1 MEHVDIT
8 TGSSYYQH
16 SKCLPRCLPVSTK
29 KIKADTAR
37 GVAALLK
44 EGKPGQ
50 HAAGNGLYLKVS
62 APGIGSWF
70 FRYKINGKT
79 RRMGLG
85 SAGTAGTSNKDPLT
99 LAEAG
104 VAALEPRTL
113 LSKGIDPL
121 EHREQTQRQQET
133 AQATFDS
140 VAADYIRAH
149 RPGWK
154 NAKHAQQ
161 WENTL
166 ATYAS
171 PVIGKLAPGEITTA
185 HVLEVLNKKE
195 FWAKKPET
203 ASRVRNRIEL
213 VLDAA
218 KAKGLREGENP
229 ARWRGHLDK
238 LLPRRDKV
246 QAVKHHNALPYQELP
261 AFMALLNGNDM
272 TTKAMQMTIL
282 TACRSSEVLGAR
294 WDEVDTDA
302 RIWTIPAGR
311 MKARKEH
318 RVPLTDAVLGLL
330 ESLPRIE
337 GNPYI
342 FPGMKTARPLSNMA
356 MLMGLRRMGRSD
368 LTMHGFRSTFRDWAG
383 ECTPHPRDVCE
394 QALAHSLGN
403 DVEAAYRRGDLLEK
417 RRALMNDWAVYST
430 SKPTTNVIAIQQA
443 KA

>member
-1 MEHVDIT
+1 MTKRV
-8 TGSSYYQH
+8 YQGVYQMP
-16 SKCLPRCLPVSTK
+16 SK
-29 KIKADTAR
+29 KIKANTAR
-37 GVAALLK
+37 GISALLK

-70 FRYKINGKT
+70 FRYKIDGKT

-85 SAGTAGTSNKDPLT
+85 RAGIASISNKDPLT
-99 LAEAG
+99 LADAG
-104 VAALEPRTL
+104 IAALEPRSQ

-121 EHREQTQRQQET
+121 EHRKELQRKKET
-133 AQATFDS
+133 ANATFDNL
-140 VAADYIRAH
+140 AADYIAAH
-149 RPGWK
+149 RVGWK

-166 ATYAS
+166 KTYAS
-171 PVIGKLAPGEITTA
+171 PVIGKLSPSSISTA
-185 HVLEVLNKKE
+185 HVLEVLNKQD
-195 FWAKKPET
+195 FWATKPET

-218 KAKGLREGENP
+218 KAKGLRDGENP

-238 LLPRRDKV
+238 LLPRREKV
-246 QAVKHHNALPYQELP
+246 QAVKHHTALPYPELP
-261 AFMALLNGNDM
+261 AFMTLLAVAED
-272 TTKAMQMTIL
+272 TTAKAMQMTIL
-282 TACRSSEVLGAR
+282 TACRTSEVLNAT
-294 WDEVDTDA
+294 WDEIDISSKT
-302 RIWTIPAGR
+302 WTIPASR

-318 RVPLTDAVLGLL
+318 RVPLTNAVITLL
-330 ESLPRIE
+330 ESLLRVE

-342 FPGMKTARPLSNMA
+342 FAGARQGRPLSNMA
-356 MLMGLRRMGRSD
+356 MLMGLRRMKRGD

-403 DVEAAYRRGDLLEK
+403 AVEAAYRRGDLFEK
-417 RRALMNDWAVYST
+417 RRALMADWAIYCT
-430 SKPTTNVIAIQQA
+430 SKPANNVVPIQHA

>member
-1 MEHVDIT
+1 M
-8 TGSSYYQH
+8 
-16 SKCLPRCLPVSTK
+16 STK
-29 KIKADTAR
+29 QIKADTAR
-37 GVAALLK
+37 GATALLK

-50 HAAGNGLYLKVS
+50 HAAGARLYLKVS
-62 APGIGSWF
+62 APGLGSWF
-70 FRYKINGKT
+70 FRYKIDGKT

-85 SAGTAGTSNKDPLT
+85 AADTVT
-99 LAEAG
+99 LAAARA
-104 VAALEPRTL
+104 AALEQRAL
-113 LSKGIDPL
+113 LSKGIDPM
-121 EHREQTQRQQET
+121 EHRDTLQRQQSAT
-133 AQATFDS
+133 SATFDS
-140 VAADYIRAH
+140 VTADYIAAH

-161 WENTL
+161 WQNTL
-166 ATYAS
+166 KTYAS
-171 PVIGKLAPGEITTA
+171 PTIGKLAPGDVTTA
-185 HVLEVLNKKE
+185 HVLAVLNKDN
-195 FWAKKPET
+195 FWSIKPET

-246 QAVKHHNALPYQELP
+246 QAVKHHTALPYRDLP
-261 AFMALLNGNDM
+261 EFITLLTGDDM

-282 TACRSSEVLGAR
+282 TACRTSEVLEAT
-294 WDEVDTDA
+294 WNEIDLQA
-302 RIWTIPAGR
+302 RIWTIPANR

-318 RVPLTDAVLGLL
+318 RVPLADAVLALL
-330 ESLPRIE
+330 KSLPRIE
-337 GNPYI
+337 DNPYL
-342 FPGMKTARPLSNMA
+342 FPGMKAGRPLSNMS
-356 MLMGLRRMGRSD
+356 MLMGLRRMSRGD

-417 RRALMNDWAVYST
+417 RRTLMNDWAMYAT
-430 SKPTTNVIAIQQA
+430 RPATGNVAQPHTGGV
-443 KA
+443 